1 MQTHF
6 IRKKRSIIYMQVYL
20 IKFVGKVV
28 TGIKTEFIKKIR
40 TLRIHFHVLEQWLEI
55 EAGYKIYQ

>member
-28 TGIKTEFIKKIR
+28 TGIKTEFIKKN
-40 TLRIHFHVLEQWLEI
+40 
-55 EAGYKIYQ
+55 

>member
-6 IRKKRSIIYMQVYL
+6 IRKKLSSIYMQVYL
-20 IKFVGKVV
+20 ILFVGKVV
-28 TGIKTEFIKKIR
+28 TGIKTEFIKNIR
-40 TLRIHFHVLEQWLEI
+40 TLRIHFHVQWLEI